1 VGGTKM
7 TNNREMMIKKLTE
20 AIFSLNRAQLEMFK
34 MQPMKVR
41 RTIIKVERNNLNE
54 PR

>member
-1 VGGTKM
+1 M
-7 TNNREMMIKKLTE
+7 TDNREMMIKKLTE

-41 RTIIKVERNNLNE
+41 RTIIKVERGNLNE
-54 PR
+54 SK